1 MQNDIFD
8 LIKKT
13 CESNNKFF
21 LKKAFKFQ
29 NINFNFLLDL
39 LNSDE
44 YLARVK
50 FHIENDVAL
59 VNHNSIFSHT
69 FQIDNTEK
77 NEFIFNFTNNLK
89 NNLTEYD
96 FKTHHLFVSFQKSMG
111 TTHIDQE
118 TVFITGLYGKTIY
131 KVGKN
136 EQFIVE
142 PGDIL
147 IIPKGIVHVA
157 CSLGPRIILSSYITK
172 KDK

>member
-1 MQNDIFD
+1 MQDDIFA

-13 CESNNKFF
+13 CESNNKLF

-44 YLARVK
+44 YLSRVK
-50 FHIENDVAL
+50 FHNENGVAS

-96 FKTHHLFVSFQKSMG
+96 FKMNQIFVSFQKSMG
-111 TTHIDQE
+111 VTHTDRHCIYNW
-118 TVFITGLYGKTIY
+118 FIW
-131 KVGKN
+131 
-136 EQFIVE
+136 
-142 PGDIL
+142 
-147 IIPKGIVHVA
+147 
-157 CSLGPRIILSSYITK
+157 
-172 KDK
+172 